1 MKFKFSGLMLI
12 IALSVAG
19 TAAFFS
25 IFGLSQLF
33 AGASVAVILMAS
45 VLEIGKVVTTTALHR
60 YWKKISTS
68 LKIYLTS
75 GVIILM
81 LITSAGIYGF
91 LSNAYQKTANK
102 LEIHN
107 GEVAILTTKKQS
119 FEGVIIENKKII
131 ETLSTE
137 KNEINKRL
145 NKRVDNIDFTK
156 NTQSKRADVATNE
169 ANKQSTQINVKID
182 DLNSKNLV
190 LLDSVNKYNIKILNL
205 NSTSDVAA
213 EVGPLKYVAELTGA
227 PMGKVVNI
235 LILLIISVFDP
246 LAIALI
252 LMTNRIFEIEG
263 ETPKNPLTS
272 IVQVIKEKNDGVNN
286 ELKEEE
292 EIEEPYEEPITEE
305 PFETNES
312 VNEGATEGATEGV
325 NDGVKPNEEPT
336 PPPTPVTPIRPT
348 GNIRVEDIKEVKERN
363 QIQRIGSNKIVRDN
377 NNSRVVFKKN

>member
-1 MKFKFSGLMLI
+1 MLL
-12 IALSVAG
+12 IALAVAG

-33 AGASVAVILMAS
+33 AGASMAVILMAS

-107 GEVAILTTKKQS
+107 GEVGILEAKKKS
-119 FEGVIIENKKII
+119 FENIILENKKII
-131 ETLSTE
+131 ETLSGDKE
-137 KNEINKRL
+137 AINQRL
-145 NKRVDNIDFTK
+145 NKRIDNIDFTK
-156 NTQSKRADVATNE
+156 NNQSRGADRATNE
-169 ANKQSTQINVKID
+169 ANKQSAQINTKID
-182 DLNSKNLV
+182 DLNTKNLI
-190 LLDSVNKYNIKILNL
+190 LLDSVNSYNVKILNL

-235 LILLIISVFDP
+235 LILLLISVFDP

-252 LMTNRIFEIEG
+252 LLTNKIFEIEE
-263 ETPKNPLTS
+263 ETPKNVPTS
-272 IVQVIKEKNDGVNN
+272 IIQVLKNKQSD
-286 ELKEEE
+286 
-292 EIEEPYEEPITEE
+292 
-305 PFETNES
+305 
-312 VNEGATEGATEGV
+312 GV
-325 NDGVKPNEEPT
+325 NDGVNDGLKEEEKIEEIEEEPELDDVESKT
-336 PPPTPVTPIRPT
+336 EGVTEGVKETPVVETPIVHPPKST

-377 NNSRVVFKKN
+377 NSSRVVFKK